1 MMPGGSCR
9 VVGLLSLA
17 VTREY
22 QSGAPHCP
30 GTGWIRDC
38 DFEILRAHGRSLDG
52 PLAGRIATDN
62 EY

>member
-9 VVGLLSLA
+9 VVGLLSIA

-22 QSGAPHCP
+22 QSGAPRCS
-30 GTGWIRDC
+30 GTGWIRDS

-52 PLAGRIATDN
+52 PLAGQ
-62 EY
+62 